1 MKKSAKIYAVLIALA
16 LLFTAG
22 CERKTADSDNVE
34 SSNELPSF
42 ISETTTTDNDEVS
55 TEKETGTMGENEP
68 EEQTTNTVVIP
79 ETTAHTT
86 PQTTPQTTPARENV
100 TTRATEPEP
109 TPATKT
115 ETKGQENV
123 PATKPAAHDASAYP
137 AYSSSNNYS
146 ELTKSYSNVTEDD
159 INTINSILN
168 SIIKPGMTE
177 TEKIRT
183 VHNWI
188 VCNTTYND
196 NYYDRGD
203 SFNHVS
209 NLLNNKTGVCQGY
222 SVTFYIFMK
231 QIGIPC
237 TLVMGKT
244 DNVSHAWNAVK
255 LDGNWYYIDVTW
267 DDPVVNGTSN
277 YPGGDNISYEYL
289 LCTYSHI
296 SMTHKEDNYI
306 GTTPLPNGI
315 SNDYNDLMYRMSG
328 FTNVM
333 RVNSSE
339 ELADRLQ
346 GFMNKS
352 GKYAI
357 ILENEKISMN
367 DGVNVVKNYLKNLNR
382 GYSVSISYSTD
393 LLAVTVDFT

>member
-22 CERKTADSDNVE
+22 CVRKTADSDNVE

-42 ISETTTTDNDEVS
+42 ISETTTTANDEVS
-55 TEKETGTMGENEP
+55 TEKETGT
-68 EEQTTNTVVIP
+68 
-79 ETTAHTT
+79 TA
-86 PQTTPQTTPARENV
+86 QTTPQTTPARENV
-100 TTRATEPEP
+100 TTHATEPET
-109 TPATKT
+109 TPATQT

-123 PATKPAAHDASAYP
+123 PATKPAAHDTSAYP

-231 QIGIPC
+231 QMGIPC

-289 LCTYSHI
+289 LCTYNHI
-296 SMTHKEDNYI
+296 SMTHTEDNYI

-357 ILENEKISMN
+357 ILENENITMN
-367 DGVNVVKNYLKNLNR
+367 EGVDAVKNYLKNLNR

>member
-22 CERKTADSDNVE
+22 CVRKTADSDNVE

-42 ISETTTTDNDEVS
+42 ISETATTANDEVS
-55 TEKETGTMGENEP
+55 TEKETGT
-68 EEQTTNTVVIP
+68 
-79 ETTAHTT
+79 TA
-86 PQTTPQTTPARENV
+86 QTTPQTTPARENV
-100 TTRATEPEP
+100 TTHATEPET
-109 TPATKT
+109 TPATQT

-123 PATKPAAHDASAYP
+123 PATKPAAHDTSAYP

-168 SIIKPGMTE
+168 SIIKPGMIE

-231 QIGIPC
+231 QMGIPC

-244 DNVSHAWNAVK
+244 DKVSHAWNAVK

-289 LCTYSHI
+289 LCTYNHI
-296 SMTHKEDNYI
+296 SKTHTEDNYI

-357 ILENEKISMN
+357 ILENEKISMD

>member
-1 MKKSAKIYAVLIALA
+1 
-16 LLFTAG
+16 
-22 CERKTADSDNVE
+22 
-34 SSNELPSF
+34 
-42 ISETTTTDNDEVS
+42 
-55 TEKETGTMGENEP
+55 
-68 EEQTTNTVVIP
+68 
-79 ETTAHTT
+79 
-86 PQTTPQTTPARENV
+86 
-100 TTRATEPEP
+100 
-109 TPATKT
+109 
-115 ETKGQENV
+115 
-123 PATKPAAHDASAYP
+123 
-137 AYSSSNNYS
+137 
-146 ELTKSYSNVTEDD
+146 LTKSYSNVTEDD

-196 NYYDRGD
+196 KYYDRGD

-231 QIGIPC
+231 QMGIPC

-244 DNVSHAWNAVK
+244 DKVSHAWNAVK

-289 LCTYSHI
+289 LCTYNHI
-296 SMTHKEDNYI
+296 SITHAEDNYI

-357 ILENEKISMN
+357 ILENENITMN
-367 DGVNVVKNYLKNLNR
+367 DGVDALKNLNR
-382 GYSVSISYSTD
+382 GYSVSISYSTN

>member
-16 LLFTAG
+16 LLFAAG
-22 CERKTADSDNVE
+22 CGRKTADSDNVE
-34 SSNELPSF
+34 RSNELPSF
-42 ISETTTTDNDEVS
+42 ISETTTTANDEVS
-55 TEKETGTMGENEP
+55 TEKETGT
-68 EEQTTNTVVIP
+68 
-79 ETTAHTT
+79 TAHTT
-86 PQTTPQTTPARENV
+86 PHTTPQTTPARENV
-100 TTRATEPEP
+100 TTRATEPES
-109 TPATKT
+109 TPATQT

-168 SIIKPGMTE
+168 SIIKPRMTE

-196 NYYDRGD
+196 KYYDRGD

-231 QIGIPC
+231 QMGIPC

-289 LCTYSHI
+289 LCTYNHI
-296 SMTHKEDNYI
+296 SMTHTEDNYI

-357 ILENEKISMN
+357 ILENENITMN
-367 DGVNVVKNYLKNLNR
+367 DGVDAVKNYLKNLNR
-382 GYSVSISYSTD
+382 GYSVSISYSTN
-393 LLAVTVDFT
+393 LLVVTVDFT

>member
-22 CERKTADSDNVE
+22 CGRKTADSDNVE

-42 ISETTTTDNDEVS
+42 ISETATTANDEVS
-55 TEKETGTMGENEP
+55 TKKETGTTA
-68 EEQTTNTVVIP
+68 QTT
-79 ETTAHTT
+79 
-86 PQTTPQTTPARENV
+86 QQTTPARENV
-100 TTRATEPEP
+100 TTHATEPET
-109 TPATKT
+109 TPATQT

-123 PATKPAAHDASAYP
+123 PATKPAAHDTSAYP

-231 QIGIPC
+231 QMGIPC

-244 DNVSHAWNAVK
+244 DKVSHAWNAVK

-289 LCTYSHI
+289 LCTYNHI
-296 SMTHKEDNYI
+296 SITHTEDNYI

-357 ILENEKISMN
+357 ILENGNITMN

-382 GYSVSISYSTD
+382 GYSVSISYSTN

>member
-22 CERKTADSDNVE
+22 CGRKTADSDNVE

-42 ISETTTTDNDEVS
+42 ISETATTANDEVS
-55 TEKETGTMGENEP
+55 TEKETGT
-68 EEQTTNTVVIP
+68 
-79 ETTAHTT
+79 TAH
-86 PQTTPQTTPARENV
+86 TTPQTTPARENV
-100 TTRATEPEP
+100 TTHATEPET
-109 TPATKT
+109 TPATQT

-196 NYYDRGD
+196 KYYDRGD

-231 QIGIPC
+231 QMGITC

-244 DNVSHAWNAVK
+244 DTVSHAWNAVK

-289 LCTYSHI
+289 LCTYNHI
-296 SMTHKEDNYI
+296 SITHTEDNYI

-315 SNDYNDLMYRMSG
+315 SDDYNDLMYRMSG

-333 RVNSSE
+333 RVNSLE

-357 ILENEKISMN
+357 ILENGNITMN
-367 DGVNVVKNYLKNLNR
+367 DGVDAVKNYLKNLNR
-382 GYSVSISYSTD
+382 GYSVSISYSTN

>member
-22 CERKTADSDNVE
+22 CGRKTADSDNVE
-34 SSNELPSF
+34 RSNELPSF
-42 ISETTTTDNDEVS
+42 ISETATTANDEVS
-55 TEKETGTMGENEP
+55 TEKETGT
-68 EEQTTNTVVIP
+68 
-79 ETTAHTT
+79 TAHTT
-86 PQTTPQTTPARENV
+86 TQTTPARENV
-100 TTRATEPEP
+100 TTHATEPEP
-109 TPATKT
+109 THATQT

-183 VHNWI
+183 AHNWI

-196 NYYDRGD
+196 KYYDRGD

-231 QIGIPC
+231 QMGIPC

-289 LCTYSHI
+289 LCTYNHI
-296 SMTHKEDNYI
+296 SMTHTEDNYI

-315 SNDYNDLMYRMSG
+315 SDDYNDLMYRMSG

-357 ILENEKISMN
+357 ILENENITMN
-367 DGVNVVKNYLKNLNR
+367 DGVDAVKNYLKNLNR
-382 GYSVSISYSTD
+382 GYSVSISYSTN

>member
-22 CERKTADSDNVE
+22 CGRKTADSDNVE

-42 ISETTTTDNDEVS
+42 ISETATTANDEVS
-55 TEKETGTMGENEP
+55 TEKETGT
-68 EEQTTNTVVIP
+68 
-79 ETTAHTT
+79 T
-86 PQTTPQTTPARENV
+86 PHTTPQTTPARENV
-100 TTRATEPEP
+100 TTHATEPET
-109 TPATKT
+109 TPATQT

-123 PATKPAAHDASAYP
+123 PATKPAAHDTSAYP

-231 QIGIPC
+231 QMGIPC

-289 LCTYSHI
+289 LCTYNHI
-296 SMTHKEDNYI
+296 SMTHTEDNYI

-357 ILENEKISMN
+357 ILENEKITMN

-382 GYSVSISYSTD
+382 GYSVSISYSTN

>member
-22 CERKTADSDNVE
+22 CVRKTADSDNVE

-42 ISETTTTDNDEVS
+42 ISETTTTANDEVS
-55 TEKETGTMGENEP
+55 TEKETGT
-68 EEQTTNTVVIP
+68 
-79 ETTAHTT
+79 TA
-86 PQTTPQTTPARENV
+86 QTTPQTTPVRENA
-100 TTRATEPEP
+100 TTHATEPET
-109 TPATKT
+109 TPATQT

-123 PATKPAAHDASAYP
+123 PATKPAAHDTSAYP

-231 QIGIPC
+231 QMGIPC

-289 LCTYSHI
+289 LCTYNHI
-296 SMTHKEDNYI
+296 SMTHTEDNYI

-357 ILENEKISMN
+357 ILENEKITMN

-382 GYSVSISYSTD
+382 GYSVSISYSTN

>member
-22 CERKTADSDNVE
+22 CGRKTADSDNVE

-42 ISETTTTDNDEVS
+42 ISETATTANDEVS
-55 TEKETGTMGENEP
+55 TEKETGT
-68 EEQTTNTVVIP
+68 
-79 ETTAHTT
+79 TA
-86 PQTTPQTTPARENV
+86 QTTPQTTPARENV
-100 TTRATEPEP
+100 TTHATEPET
-109 TPATKT
+109 TPATQT

-123 PATKPAAHDASAYP
+123 PATKPAAHDTSAYP

-231 QIGIPC
+231 QMGIPC

-289 LCTYSHI
+289 LCTYNHI
-296 SMTHKEDNYI
+296 SMTHTEDNYI

-357 ILENEKISMN
+357 ILENEKITMN

-382 GYSVSISYSTD
+382 GYSVSISYSTN

>member
-22 CERKTADSDNVE
+22 CVRKTADSDNVE

-42 ISETTTTDNDEVS
+42 ISETTTTANDEVS
-55 TEKETGTMGENEP
+55 TEKETGT
-68 EEQTTNTVVIP
+68 
-79 ETTAHTT
+79 TA
-86 PQTTPQTTPARENV
+86 QTTPQTTPARENV
-100 TTRATEPEP
+100 TTHATEPET
-109 TPATKT
+109 TPATQT

-123 PATKPAAHDASAYP
+123 PATKPAAHDTSAYP

-231 QIGIPC
+231 QMGIPC

-289 LCTYSHI
+289 LCTYNHI
-296 SMTHKEDNYI
+296 SMTHTEDNYI

-315 SNDYNDLMYRMSG
+315 SDDYNDLMYRMSG

-357 ILENEKISMN
+357 ILENGNITMN
-367 DGVNVVKNYLKNLNR
+367 DGVDAVKNYLKNLNR
-382 GYSVSISYSTD
+382 GYSVHISYSTN

>member
-22 CERKTADSDNVE
+22 CGRKTADSDNVE

-42 ISETTTTDNDEVS
+42 ISETVTTD
-55 TEKETGTMGENEP
+55 TM
-68 EEQTTNTVVIP
+68 VIP

-100 TTRATEPEP
+100 TTHATEPET
-109 TPATKT
+109 TPATQT

-123 PATKPAAHDASAYP
+123 PATKPAAHDTSAYP

-196 NYYDRGD
+196 KYYDRGD

-231 QIGIPC
+231 QMGIPC

-289 LCTYSHI
+289 LCTYNHI
-296 SMTHKEDNYI
+296 SKTHTEDNYI

-328 FTNVM
+328 FTNVT

-339 ELADRLQ
+339 ELADRLK

-357 ILENEKISMN
+357 ILENENITMN
-367 DGVNVVKNYLKNLNR
+367 DGVDAVKNYLKNLNR
-382 GYSVSISYSTD
+382 GYSVSISYSTN

>member
-1 MKKSAKIYAVLIALA
+1 MKKSAKLYAVLIALA
-16 LLFTAG
+16 LLFAAG
-22 CERKTADSDNVE
+22 CGRKTADSDNVE
-34 SSNELPSF
+34 RSNELPSF
-42 ISETTTTDNDEVS
+42 ISETTTTANDEVS
-55 TEKETGTMGENEP
+55 TEKETGT
-68 EEQTTNTVVIP
+68 
-79 ETTAHTT
+79 T
-86 PQTTPQTTPARENV
+86 PQITPQTTPARENV
-100 TTRATEPEP
+100 TTRATEPES
-109 TPATKT
+109 TPATQT

-196 NYYDRGD
+196 KYYDRGD

-231 QIGIPC
+231 QMGIPC

-277 YPGGDNISYEYL
+277 YSGGDNISYEYL
-289 LCTYSHI
+289 LCTYNHI
-296 SMTHKEDNYI
+296 SMTHTEDNYI

-315 SNDYNDLMYRMSG
+315 SDDYNDLMYRMSG

-357 ILENEKISMN
+357 ILENGNITMN
-367 DGVNVVKNYLKNLNR
+367 DGVDVVKNYLKNLNR

>member
-16 LLFTAG
+16 LLFAAG
-22 CERKTADSDNVE
+22 CGRKTADSDNVE
-34 SSNELPSF
+34 RSNELPSF
-42 ISETTTTDNDEVS
+42 ISETTTTANDEVS
-55 TEKETGTMGENEP
+55 TEKETGT
-68 EEQTTNTVVIP
+68 
-79 ETTAHTT
+79 TAHTT
-86 PQTTPQTTPARENV
+86 PHTTPQTTPARENV
-100 TTRATEPEP
+100 TTRATEPES
-109 TPATKT
+109 TPATQT

-231 QIGIPC
+231 QMGIPC

-289 LCTYSHI
+289 LCTYNHI
-296 SMTHKEDNYI
+296 SMTHTEDNYI

-357 ILENEKISMN
+357 ILENEKISMD

>member
-22 CERKTADSDNVE
+22 CGRKTADSDNVE

-42 ISETTTTDNDEVS
+42 ISETATTANDEVS
-55 TEKETGTMGENEP
+55 TKKETGTTA
-68 EEQTTNTVVIP
+68 QTT
-79 ETTAHTT
+79 
-86 PQTTPQTTPARENV
+86 QQTTPARENV
-100 TTRATEPEP
+100 TTHATEPET
-109 TPATKT
+109 TPATQT

-123 PATKPAAHDASAYP
+123 PATKPAAHDTSAYP

-231 QIGIPC
+231 QMGIPC

-289 LCTYSHI
+289 LCTYNHI
-296 SMTHKEDNYI
+296 SMTHTEDNYI

-357 ILENEKISMN
+357 ILENENITMN
-367 DGVNVVKNYLKNLNR
+367 EGVDAVKNYLKNLNR
-382 GYSVSISYSTD
+382 GYSVHISYSTD

>member
-1 MKKSAKIYAVLIALA
+1 MKKSAKLYAVLIALA

-22 CERKTADSDNVE
+22 CGRKTADSDNVE

-42 ISETTTTDNDEVS
+42 ISETSTTANDEVS
-55 TEKETGTMGENEP
+55 TEKETGTTP
-68 EEQTTNTVVIP
+68 QI
-79 ETTAHTT
+79 T
-86 PQTTPQTTPARENV
+86 PQTTPVRENV
-100 TTRATEPEP
+100 TTHVTEPET
-109 TPATKT
+109 TPATQT

-196 NYYDRGD
+196 KYYDRGD

-231 QIGIPC
+231 QMGIPC
-237 TLVMGKT
+237 TLVMGNT

-289 LCTYSHI
+289 LCTYNHI
-296 SMTHKEDNYI
+296 SMTHKEDKYI

-357 ILENEKISMN
+357 ILENGNITMN
-367 DGVNVVKNYLKNLNR
+367 DDVDTVKNYLKNLNR
-382 GYSVSISYSTD
+382 GYSVYISYSTN

>member
-22 CERKTADSDNVE
+22 CGRKTADSDNVE

-42 ISETTTTDNDEVS
+42 ISETATTANDEVS
-55 TEKETGTMGENEP
+55 TEKETGT
-68 EEQTTNTVVIP
+68 
-79 ETTAHTT
+79 T
-86 PQTTPQTTPARENV
+86 PQITPQTTPARENV
-100 TTRATEPEP
+100 TTHATEPET
-109 TPATKT
+109 TPATQT

-196 NYYDRGD
+196 KYYDRGD

-231 QIGIPC
+231 QMGIPC

-244 DNVSHAWNAVK
+244 DKVSHAWNAVK

-289 LCTYSHI
+289 LCTYNHI
-296 SMTHKEDNYI
+296 SITHAEDNYI

-357 ILENEKISMN
+357 ILENENITMN
-367 DGVNVVKNYLKNLNR
+367 DGVDTVKNYLKNLNR
-382 GYSVSISYSTD
+382 GYSVHISYSTN

>member
-22 CERKTADSDNVE
+22 CVRKTADSDNVE
-34 SSNELPSF
+34 RSNELPSF
-42 ISETTTTDNDEVS
+42 ISETATTANDEVS
-55 TEKETGTMGENEP
+55 TEKETGT
-68 EEQTTNTVVIP
+68 
-79 ETTAHTT
+79 TAHTT
-86 PQTTPQTTPARENV
+86 TQTTPARENV

-196 NYYDRGD
+196 KYYDRGD

-231 QIGIPC
+231 QMGIPC

-244 DNVSHAWNAVK
+244 DTVSHAWNAVK

-289 LCTYSHI
+289 LCTYNHI
-296 SMTHKEDNYI
+296 SMTHTEDNYI

-315 SNDYNDLMYRMSG
+315 SDDYNDLMYRMSG

-357 ILENEKISMN
+357 ILENGNITMN
-367 DGVNVVKNYLKNLNR
+367 DGVDAVKNYLKNLNR
-382 GYSVSISYSTD
+382 GYSVSISYSTN

>member
-16 LLFTAG
+16 LLFAAG
-22 CERKTADSDNVE
+22 GGRKTADSDNVE
-34 SSNELPSF
+34 RSNELPSF
-42 ISETTTTDNDEVS
+42 ISETTTTANDEVS
-55 TEKETGTMGENEP
+55 TEKETGT
-68 EEQTTNTVVIP
+68 
-79 ETTAHTT
+79 TAHTT
-86 PQTTPQTTPARENV
+86 PHTTPQTTPARENV
-100 TTRATEPEP
+100 TTRATEPES
-109 TPATKT
+109 TPATQT

-196 NYYDRGD
+196 KYYDRGD

-231 QIGIPC
+231 QMGIPC

-289 LCTYSHI
+289 LCTYNHI
-296 SMTHKEDNYI
+296 SMTHTEDNYI

-357 ILENEKISMN
+357 ILENENITMN
-367 DGVNVVKNYLKNLNR
+367 DGVDAVKNYLKNLNR
-382 GYSVSISYSTD
+382 GYSVSISYSTN
-393 LLAVTVDFT
+393 LLVVTVDFT

>member
-22 CERKTADSDNVE
+22 CGRKTADSDNVE

-42 ISETTTTDNDEVS
+42 ISETVTTD
-55 TEKETGTMGENEP
+55 TM
-68 EEQTTNTVVIP
+68 VIP

-86 PQTTPQTTPARENV
+86 AQTTPQTTPARENV
-100 TTRATEPEP
+100 TTHATEPET
-109 TPATKT
+109 TPATQT

-123 PATKPAAHDASAYP
+123 PATKPAAHDTSAYP

-231 QIGIPC
+231 QMGIPC

-289 LCTYSHI
+289 LCTYNHI
-296 SMTHKEDNYI
+296 SMTHTEDNYI

-357 ILENEKISMN
+357 ILENENITMN
-367 DGVNVVKNYLKNLNR
+367 EGVDAVKNYLKNLNR
-382 GYSVSISYSTD
+382 GYSVSISYSTN

>member
-22 CERKTADSDNVE
+22 CGRKTADSDNVE

-42 ISETTTTDNDEVS
+42 ISETVTTASDEVS
-55 TEKETGTMGENEP
+55 TEKETGT
-68 EEQTTNTVVIP
+68 
-79 ETTAHTT
+79 TAHTT
-86 PQTTPQTTPARENV
+86 TQTTPARENV

-109 TPATKT
+109 TPATQT

-196 NYYDRGD
+196 KYYDRGD

-231 QIGIPC
+231 QMGIPC

-289 LCTYSHI
+289 LCTYNHI
-296 SMTHKEDNYI
+296 SMTHAEDNYI

-315 SNDYNDLMYRMSG
+315 SDDYNDLMYRMSG

-357 ILENEKISMN
+357 ILENENITMN
-367 DGVNVVKNYLKNLNR
+367 DGVDAVKNYLKNLNR
-382 GYSVSISYSTD
+382 GYSVSISYSTN

>member
-1 MKKSAKIYAVLIALA
+1 MKKSAKLYAVLIALA

-22 CERKTADSDNVE
+22 CGRKTADSDNVE

-42 ISETTTTDNDEVS
+42 ISETSTTANDEVS
-55 TEKETGTMGENEP
+55 TEKETGT
-68 EEQTTNTVVIP
+68 
-79 ETTAHTT
+79 T
-86 PQTTPQTTPARENV
+86 PQITPQTTPARENV
-100 TTRATEPEP
+100 TTRATELET
-109 TPATKT
+109 TPATQT

-196 NYYDRGD
+196 KYYDRGD

-289 LCTYSHI
+289 LCTYNHI
-296 SMTHKEDNYI
+296 SMTHTEDNYI

-357 ILENEKISMN
+357 ILENEKISMD
-367 DGVNVVKNYLKNLNR
+367 DGVNAVKNYLKNLNR
-382 GYSVSISYSTD
+382 GYSVSISYSTN
-393 LLAVTVDFT
+393 LLAVTVDFS

>member
-22 CERKTADSDNVE
+22 CGRKTADSDNVE

-42 ISETTTTDNDEVS
+42 ISETSTTANDEVS
-55 TEKETGTMGENEP
+55 TEKETGT
-68 EEQTTNTVVIP
+68 
-79 ETTAHTT
+79 TAQTT
-86 PQTTPQTTPARENV
+86 PQITPQTTPARENV
-100 TTRATEPEP
+100 TTHATEPET
-109 TPATKT
+109 TPATQT
-115 ETKGQENV
+115 ETKGHENV
-123 PATKPAAHDASAYP
+123 PATKPAAHDTSAYP

-196 NYYDRGD
+196 KYYDRGD

-231 QIGIPC
+231 QMGIPC

-267 DDPVVNGTSN
+267 DDPVVNGKSN

-289 LCTYSHI
+289 LCTYNHI
-296 SMTHKEDNYI
+296 SKTHTEDNYI

-328 FTNVM
+328 FTNVT

-339 ELADRLQ
+339 ELADRLK

-357 ILENEKISMN
+357 ILENENITMN
-367 DGVNVVKNYLKNLNR
+367 EGVDAVKNYLKNLNR

>member
-22 CERKTADSDNVE
+22 CGRKTADSDNVE

-42 ISETTTTDNDEVS
+42 ISETSTTANDEVS
-55 TEKETGTMGENEP
+55 TEKETGT
-68 EEQTTNTVVIP
+68 
-79 ETTAHTT
+79 TAQTT
-86 PQTTPQTTPARENV
+86 PQITPQTTPARENV
-100 TTRATEPEP
+100 TTHATEPET
-109 TPATKT
+109 TPATQT
-115 ETKGQENV
+115 ETKGHENV
-123 PATKPAAHDASAYP
+123 PATKPAAHDTSAYP

-196 NYYDRGD
+196 KYYDRGD

-231 QIGIPC
+231 QMGIPC

-289 LCTYSHI
+289 LCTYNHI
-296 SMTHKEDNYI
+296 SMTHKEDKYI

-357 ILENEKISMN
+357 ILENENITMN
-367 DGVNVVKNYLKNLNR
+367 EGVDAVKNYLKNLNR

>member
-16 LLFTAG
+16 LLFAAG
-22 CERKTADSDNVE
+22 CGRKTADSDNVE
-34 SSNELPSF
+34 RSNELPSF
-42 ISETTTTDNDEVS
+42 ISETTTTANDEVS
-55 TEKETGTMGENEP
+55 TEKETGT
-68 EEQTTNTVVIP
+68 
-79 ETTAHTT
+79 TAHTT
-86 PQTTPQTTPARENV
+86 PHTTPQTTPARENV
-100 TTRATEPEP
+100 TTRATEPES
-109 TPATKT
+109 TPATQT

-137 AYSSSNNYS
+137 DYSSSNNYS

-196 NYYDRGD
+196 KYYDRGD

-231 QIGIPC
+231 QMGIPC

-289 LCTYSHI
+289 LCTYNHI
-296 SMTHKEDNYI
+296 SMTHTEDNYI

-357 ILENEKISMN
+357 ILENENITMN
-367 DGVNVVKNYLKNLNR
+367 DGVDAVKNYLKNLNR
-382 GYSVSISYSTD
+382 GYSVSISYSTN
-393 LLAVTVDFT
+393 LLVVTVDFT

>member
-22 CERKTADSDNVE
+22 CVRKTADSDNVE

-42 ISETTTTDNDEVS
+42 ISETATTANDEVS
-55 TEKETGTMGENEP
+55 TEKETGT
-68 EEQTTNTVVIP
+68 
-79 ETTAHTT
+79 TA
-86 PQTTPQTTPARENV
+86 QTTPQTTPARENV
-100 TTRATEPEP
+100 TTHATEPET
-109 TPATKT
+109 TPATQT

-123 PATKPAAHDASAYP
+123 PATKPAAHDTSAYP

-168 SIIKPGMTE
+168 SIIKPGMIE

-231 QIGIPC
+231 QMGIPC

-244 DNVSHAWNAVK
+244 DKVSHAWNAVK

-289 LCTYSHI
+289 LCTYNHI
-296 SMTHKEDNYI
+296 SKTHTEDNYI

-346 GFMNKS
+346 RFMNKS

-357 ILENEKISMN
+357 ILENGNITMN

>member
-22 CERKTADSDNVE
+22 CGRKTADSDNVE

-42 ISETTTTDNDEVS
+42 ISETTTTANDEVS
-55 TEKETGTMGENEP
+55 TEKETGT
-68 EEQTTNTVVIP
+68 
-79 ETTAHTT
+79 TA
-86 PQTTPQTTPARENV
+86 QTTPQTTPARENV
-100 TTRATEPEP
+100 TTHATEPET
-109 TPATKT
+109 TPATQT

-123 PATKPAAHDASAYP
+123 PATKPAAHDTSAYP

-196 NYYDRGD
+196 KYYDRGD

-231 QIGIPC
+231 QMGIPC

-289 LCTYSHI
+289 LCTYNHI

-357 ILENEKISMN
+357 ILENENITMN
-367 DGVNVVKNYLKNLNR
+367 DGVDAVKNYLKNLNR
-382 GYSVSISYSTD
+382 GYSVSISYSTN

>member
-16 LLFTAG
+16 LLFAAG
-22 CERKTADSDNVE
+22 CGRKTADSDNVE
-34 SSNELPSF
+34 RSNELPSF
-42 ISETTTTDNDEVS
+42 ISETTTTANDEVS
-55 TEKETGTMGENEP
+55 TEKETGT
-68 EEQTTNTVVIP
+68 
-79 ETTAHTT
+79 TAHTT
-86 PQTTPQTTPARENV
+86 PHTTPQTTPARENV
-100 TTRATEPEP
+100 TTRATEPES
-109 TPATKT
+109 TPATQT

-196 NYYDRGD
+196 KYYDRGD

-209 NLLNNKTGVCQGY
+209 NLLNNKIGVCQGY

-231 QIGIPC
+231 QMGIPC

-289 LCTYSHI
+289 LCTYNHI
-296 SMTHKEDNYI
+296 SMTHTEDNYI

-357 ILENEKISMN
+357 ILENENITMN
-367 DGVNVVKNYLKNLNR
+367 DGVDAVKNYLKNLNR
-382 GYSVSISYSTD
+382 GYSVSISYSTN
-393 LLAVTVDFT
+393 LLVVTVDFT

>member
-22 CERKTADSDNVE
+22 CGRKTADSDNVE

-42 ISETTTTDNDEVS
+42 ISETSTTANDEVS
-55 TEKETGTMGENEP
+55 TEKETGT
-68 EEQTTNTVVIP
+68 
-79 ETTAHTT
+79 TAQTT
-86 PQTTPQTTPARENV
+86 PQITPQTTPARENV
-100 TTRATEPEP
+100 TTHATEPET
-109 TPATKT
+109 TPATQT
-115 ETKGQENV
+115 ETKGYENV
-123 PATKPAAHDASAYP
+123 PATKPAAHDTSAYP

-196 NYYDRGD
+196 KYYDRGD

-231 QIGIPC
+231 QMGIPC

-267 DDPVVNGTSN
+267 DDPVVNGKSN

-289 LCTYSHI
+289 LCTYNHI
-296 SMTHKEDNYI
+296 SKTHTEDNYI

-328 FTNVM
+328 FTNVT

-339 ELADRLQ
+339 ELADRLK

-357 ILENEKISMN
+357 ILENENITMN
-367 DGVNVVKNYLKNLNR
+367 EGVDAVKNYLKNLNR

>member
-22 CERKTADSDNVE
+22 CGRKTVDSDNVE

-42 ISETTTTDNDEVS
+42 ISETVTTD
-55 TEKETGTMGENEP
+55 TM
-68 EEQTTNTVVIP
+68 VIP

-100 TTRATEPEP
+100 TTHATEPET
-109 TPATKT
+109 TPATQT

-123 PATKPAAHDASAYP
+123 PATKPAAHDTSAYP

-196 NYYDRGD
+196 KYYDRGD

-231 QIGIPC
+231 QMGIPC

-277 YPGGDNISYEYL
+277 YPGGDNISYEHL
-289 LCTYSHI
+289 LCTYNHI
-296 SMTHKEDNYI
+296 SKTHTEDNYI

-328 FTNVM
+328 FTNVT

-339 ELADRLQ
+339 ELADRLK

-357 ILENEKISMN
+357 ILENENITMN
-367 DGVNVVKNYLKNLNR
+367 DGVDAVKNYLKNLNR
-382 GYSVSISYSTD
+382 GYSVSISYSTN

>member
-22 CERKTADSDNVE
+22 CGRKTADSDNVE
-34 SSNELPSF
+34 RSNELPSF
-42 ISETTTTDNDEVS
+42 ISETTTTANDEVS
-55 TEKETGTMGENEP
+55 TEKETGT
-68 EEQTTNTVVIP
+68 
-79 ETTAHTT
+79 TAHTT
-86 PQTTPQTTPARENV
+86 TQTTPARENV
-100 TTRATEPEP
+100 TTHATEPET
-109 TPATKT
+109 TPATQT

-123 PATKPAAHDASAYP
+123 PATKPAAHDTSAYP

-183 VHNWI
+183 AHNWI

-231 QIGIPC
+231 QMGIPC

-289 LCTYSHI
+289 LCTYNHI
-296 SMTHKEDNYI
+296 SMTHTEDNYI

>member
-22 CERKTADSDNVE
+22 CGRKTADSDNVE

-42 ISETTTTDNDEVS
+42 ISETSTTANDEVS
-55 TEKETGTMGENEP
+55 TEKETGT
-68 EEQTTNTVVIP
+68 
-79 ETTAHTT
+79 TA
-86 PQTTPQTTPARENV
+86 QTTPQTTPARENV
-100 TTRATEPEP
+100 TTHATEPET
-109 TPATKT
+109 TPATQT

-123 PATKPAAHDASAYP
+123 PATKPAAHDTSAYP

-196 NYYDRGD
+196 KYYDRGD

-231 QIGIPC
+231 QMGIPC

-277 YPGGDNISYEYL
+277 YPGGDNISYEHL
-289 LCTYSHI
+289 LCTYNHI
-296 SMTHKEDNYI
+296 SKTHTEDNYI

-315 SNDYNDLMYRMSG
+315 SDDYNDLMYRMSG
-328 FTNVM
+328 FTNVT

-339 ELADRLQ
+339 ELADRLK

-357 ILENEKISMN
+357 ILENENITMN
-367 DGVNVVKNYLKNLNR
+367 DGVDAVKNYLKNLNR
-382 GYSVSISYSTD
+382 GYSVSISYSTN

>member
-22 CERKTADSDNVE
+22 CGRKTADSDNVE
-34 SSNELPSF
+34 RSNELPSF
-42 ISETTTTDNDEVS
+42 ISETTTTANDEVS
-55 TEKETGTMGENEP
+55 TEKETGT
-68 EEQTTNTVVIP
+68 
-79 ETTAHTT
+79 TAHTT
-86 PQTTPQTTPARENV
+86 PHTTPQTTPARENV
-100 TTRATEPEP
+100 TTRATEPET
-109 TPATKT
+109 TPATQT

-196 NYYDRGD
+196 KYYDRGD

-231 QIGIPC
+231 QMGIPC

-289 LCTYSHI
+289 LCTYNHI
-296 SMTHKEDNYI
+296 SMTHTEDNYI

-382 GYSVSISYSTD
+382 GYSVSISYSTN

>member
-16 LLFTAG
+16 LLFAAG
-22 CERKTADSDNVE
+22 CGRKTADSDNVE
-34 SSNELPSF
+34 RSNELPSF
-42 ISETTTTDNDEVS
+42 ISETTTTANDEVS
-55 TEKETGTMGENEP
+55 TEKETGT
-68 EEQTTNTVVIP
+68 
-79 ETTAHTT
+79 TAHTT
-86 PQTTPQTTPARENV
+86 PHTTTQTTPARENV
-100 TTRATEPEP
+100 TTRATEPES
-109 TPATKT
+109 TPATQT

-196 NYYDRGD
+196 KYYDRGD

-231 QIGIPC
+231 QMGIPC

-289 LCTYSHI
+289 LCTYNHI
-296 SMTHKEDNYI
+296 SMTHTEDNYI

-357 ILENEKISMN
+357 ILENENITMN
-367 DGVNVVKNYLKNLNR
+367 DGVDAVKNYLKNLNR
-382 GYSVSISYSTD
+382 GYSVSISYSTN
-393 LLAVTVDFT
+393 LLVVTVDFT

>member
-16 LLFTAG
+16 LLFAAG
-22 CERKTADSDNVE
+22 CGRKTADSDNVE
-34 SSNELPSF
+34 RSNELPSF
-42 ISETTTTDNDEVS
+42 ISETTTTANDEVS
-55 TEKETGTMGENEP
+55 TEKETGT
-68 EEQTTNTVVIP
+68 
-79 ETTAHTT
+79 T
-86 PQTTPQTTPARENV
+86 PQITPQTTPARENV
-100 TTRATEPEP
+100 TTRATEPES
-109 TPATKT
+109 TPATQT

-196 NYYDRGD
+196 KYYDRGD

-231 QIGIPC
+231 QMGIPC

-289 LCTYSHI
+289 LCTYNHI
-296 SMTHKEDNYI
+296 SLTHTEDNYI

-315 SNDYNDLMYRMSG
+315 SDDYNDLMYRMSG

-346 GFMNKS
+346 EFMNKS

-357 ILENEKISMN
+357 ILENENITMN
-367 DGVNVVKNYLKNLNR
+367 DGVDVVKNYLKNLNR
-382 GYSVSISYSTD
+382 GYSVSISYSTN

>member
-1 MKKSAKIYAVLIALA
+1 
-16 LLFTAG
+16 
-22 CERKTADSDNVE
+22 
-34 SSNELPSF
+34 
-42 ISETTTTDNDEVS
+42 
-55 TEKETGTMGENEP
+55 
-68 EEQTTNTVVIP
+68 
-79 ETTAHTT
+79 
-86 PQTTPQTTPARENV
+86 
-100 TTRATEPEP
+100 
-109 TPATKT
+109 
-115 ETKGQENV
+115 
-123 PATKPAAHDASAYP
+123 
-137 AYSSSNNYS
+137 
-146 ELTKSYSNVTEDD
+146 
-159 INTINSILN
+159 
-168 SIIKPGMTE
+168 
-177 TEKIRT
+177 
-183 VHNWI
+183 
-188 VCNTTYND
+188 
-196 NYYDRGD
+196 
-203 SFNHVS
+203 
-209 NLLNNKTGVCQGY
+209 
-222 SVTFYIFMK
+222 MK
-231 QIGIPC
+231 QMGIPC

-289 LCTYSHI
+289 LCTYNHI
-296 SMTHKEDNYI
+296 SMTHTEDNYI

-357 ILENEKISMN
+357 ILENENITMN
-367 DGVNVVKNYLKNLNR
+367 DGVDAVKNYLKNLNR
-382 GYSVSISYSTD
+382 GYSVSISYSTN

>member
-22 CERKTADSDNVE
+22 CVRKTADSDNVE

-42 ISETTTTDNDEVS
+42 ISETTTTANDEVS
-55 TEKETGTMGENEP
+55 TEKETGT
-68 EEQTTNTVVIP
+68 
-79 ETTAHTT
+79 TA
-86 PQTTPQTTPARENV
+86 QTTPQTTPVRENA
-100 TTRATEPEP
+100 TTHATEPET
-109 TPATKT
+109 TPATQT

-123 PATKPAAHDASAYP
+123 PATKPAAHDTSAYP

-231 QIGIPC
+231 QMGIPC

-289 LCTYSHI
+289 LCTYNHI
-296 SMTHKEDNYI
+296 SMTHTEDNYI

-357 ILENEKISMN
+357 ILENEKITMN

-382 GYSVSISYSTD
+382 GYSVSISYSTN
-393 LLAVTVDFT
+393 LLAITVDFT